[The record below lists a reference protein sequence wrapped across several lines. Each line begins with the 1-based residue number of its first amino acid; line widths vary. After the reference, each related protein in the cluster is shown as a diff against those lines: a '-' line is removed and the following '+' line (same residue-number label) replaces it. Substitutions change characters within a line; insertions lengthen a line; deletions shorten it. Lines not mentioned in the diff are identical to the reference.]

1 MLCTGCAS
9 TSGLPDGLGLFGVLS
24 IVRLRSSQISQRALI
39 ERLELL
45 LTAKVQHIVLDSTD
59 LVRDLT
65 VVDVRS
71 RAEAAGVPRRDD
83 EASARELPGGRQQ
96 LTGDGQAYL
105 ECNGLPPAIIEMLL
119 PTLTTTYDRSTLLDA
134 DGPRYTI
141 GVVLECIGQQ
151 RRRASAGEKLHPGDE
166 VSQRR
171 NATRPLAVVPGPSTG
186 FHQQVLHRT
195 RRGHPGNVGEQ
206 MEPHPPQPL
215 RLATRGRGS
224 GWVLGPHL
232 TQLLRR
238 RVDLVLS
245 SASIGARRLRRG
257 RLTQPLLE
265 MKAQLFAGLVLTDQL
280 AQRNFDG

>member
-105 ECNGLPPAIIEMLL
+105 DCNGLPSAIIEMLL

-141 GVVLECIGQQ
+141 GVGLECIGQQ
-151 RRRASAGEKLHPGDE
+151 MRRASAGENYILETK
-166 VSQRR
+166 SASA
-171 NATRPLAVVPGPSTG
+171 ATPLDRLLWS
-186 FHQQVLHRT
+186 
-195 RRGHPGNVGEQ
+195 RGHRPVSISKYCTGLAAVTPGMSANKWNRTLRNHYGW
-206 MEPHPPQPL
+206 QP
-215 RLATRGRGS
+215 AGAGRAGS
-224 GWVLGPHL
+224 
-232 TQLLRR
+232 
-238 RVDLVLS
+238 
-245 SASIGARRLRRG
+245 
-257 RLTQPLLE
+257 
-265 MKAQLFAGLVLTDQL
+265 
-280 AQRNFDG
+280 